1 MPLKNRE
8 KKLAYQS
15 EYNKRW
21 YENPDNA
28 IKKKADAKI
37 WRKKIRERNRDF
49 FENYRKT
56 HPCEKCGESHIGC
69 LDFHHKDKDL
79 KDREVSLMVH
89 KGMSLE
95 RIMKEIEKCMVL
107 CRNCHAKLHY
117 DERNTG
123 P

>member
-1 MPLKNRE
+1 MPQKERE
-8 KKLAYQS
+8 KKLAYHS
-15 EYNKRW
+15 EYNKKW
-21 YENPDNA
+21 YQNPENA
-28 IKKKADAKI
+28 LQKKVDAKV
-37 WRKKIRERNRDF
+37 WRKKIKERNREF

-56 HPCEKCGESHIGC
+56 HPCEKCGENHISC
-69 LDFHHKDKDL
+69 LDFHHKNKEL

-117 DERNTG
+117 QERHTG